1 MNSESKKKTTKK
13 RPLQRVV
20 FLAIFLGASVFM
32 LLLNTL
38 FFIQSVHE
46 FLRRFTR
53 EARHEAAYAISM
65 LDMDYIEDL
74 FAKVRETYNNTPEE
88 IRHDQMGREYQ
99 ALIHPFT
106 TTPEYAE
113 ARKVLRNCQEYA
125 DLNNIGLFFLD
136 EENDRFV
143 IVLDGDPPDRVA
155 LPGEWLSKENGV
167 VYSKD
172 EIMKIAS
179 SEWYLKVAHAEKS
192 GWAGEDFVELTARDG
207 KPLGYISIDIKMG
220 RFMTNLISYTR
231 IYVIS
236 SLIVVALAA
245 FLISVYLKRRIIG
258 PLDKL
263 ADAAKNYIARDKVS
277 DLETATSFFSS
288 LDISTRDELE
298 DLKDIMAEMEA
309 DVARTMKRIRQV
321 TTEQERLKR
330 QQERISTELDIAK
343 QIQID
348 TLPSVFPD
356 RPEFD
361 IYASMRPA
369 KEVGGDFYDFF
380 LIDLDHLGLVIADVS
395 GKGVPAALFMM
406 ISKHILKNKALFGGT
421 PAQVLTYVNTQL
433 SENNDNAM
441 FVTIW
446 FGILTISTGKVIA
459 ASAGH
464 EYPFITDDNGEYRL
478 YEDPHGIPCGVM
490 EGMVYDDYSFQLK
503 PGSQLFLYT
512 DGVAEANDSNKE
524 LFGTERTQTAL
535 NIHKELSPKEQIENM
550 SKEINSFAG
559 DCEQFDDITMLC
571 LRYHGPG
578 VKG

>member
-1 MNSESKKKTTKK
+1 MKSKSKKKTTKK

-20 FLAIFLGASVFM
+20 FLAIFIGASIFM

-38 FFIQSVHE
+38 SLIQNVRGI
-46 FLRRFTR
+46 FRNFKR
-53 EARHEAAYAISM
+53 EARHEVAYALSM
-65 LDMDYIEDL
+65 LDMEYIEKL
-74 FAKVRETYNNTPEE
+74 FKDVQETYYNTPED
-88 IRHDQMGREYQ
+88 IRHDQYGDEYQ
-99 ALIHPFT
+99 NLIRPFAS
-106 TTPEYAE
+106 TPEYAA
-113 ARKVLRNCQEYA
+113 ARKVLNNCQVYA

-136 EENDRFV
+136 QENKRFV
-143 IVLDGDPPDRVA
+143 IVLDGDLPERVTM
-155 LPGEWLSKENGV
+155 PGEWISDENGKS
-167 VYSKD
+167 YSYD
-172 EIMKIAS
+172 EIMNVTS
-179 SEWYLKVAHAEKS
+179 SEWYLKVAYAKRS
-192 GWAGEDFVELTARDG
+192 GWAGGDFIELKGQDG
-207 KPLGYISIDIKMG
+207 KPLGFVSVDIKME
-220 RFMTNLISYTR
+220 RFITHLARYTR
-231 IYVIS
+231 VYAFS
-236 SLIVVALAA
+236 LLIVIAFTA
-245 FLISVYLKRRIIG
+245 FLISLYLKRRIIG

-288 LDISTRDELE
+288 LDISTGDELE

-309 DVARTMKRIRQV
+309 DVSRTMKRIRQV
-321 TTEQERLKR
+321 NTEQERLKR

-348 TLPSVFPD
+348 ALPSVFPD

-446 FGILTISTGKVIA
+446 FGILTISTGEVIA

-464 EYPFITDDNGEYRL
+464 EYPFITDDSGEYKL

-490 EGMVYDDYSFQLK
+490 DGMVYDDYSFRLK

-512 DGVAEANDSNKE
+512 DGVAEANNPNKE
-524 LFGTERTQTAL
+524 LFGTERTQAAL

-550 SKEINSFAG
+550 SKEIKAFAG

-571 LRYHGPG
+571 LRYNGPG
-578 VKG
+578 ME

>member
-1 MNSESKKKTTKK
+1 MKSKSQKKTTKK

-20 FLAIFLGASVFM
+20 FLAIFIGASIFM

-38 FFIQSVHE
+38 SLIQNVRGI
-46 FLRRFTR
+46 FRNFKR
-53 EARHEAAYAISM
+53 EARHEATYALSM
-65 LDMDYIEDL
+65 LDMEYIEKL
-74 FAKVRETYNNTPEE
+74 FKDVQETYYNTPED
-88 IRHDQMGREYQ
+88 IRHDQYGDEYQ
-99 ALIHPFT
+99 NLIRPFAS
-106 TTPEYAE
+106 TPEYAA
-113 ARKVLRNCQEYA
+113 ARKVLNNCQVHA

-136 EENDRFV
+136 QENKRFV
-143 IVLDGDPPDRVA
+143 IVLDGDLPERVTM
-155 LPGEWLSKENGV
+155 PGEWISDENGKS
-167 VYSKD
+167 YSYD
-172 EIMKIAS
+172 EIMNVTS
-179 SEWYLKVAHAEKS
+179 SEWYLKVAYAKRS
-192 GWAGEDFVELTARDG
+192 GWAGGDFIELKGQDG
-207 KPLGYISIDIKMG
+207 KPLGFVSVDIKME
-220 RFMTNLISYTR
+220 RFITHLARYTR
-231 IYVIS
+231 VYAFS
-236 SLIVVALAA
+236 LLIVIAFTA
-245 FLISVYLKRRIIG
+245 FLISLYLKRRIIG

-288 LDISTRDELE
+288 LDISTGDELE
-298 DLKDIMAEMEA
+298 ELKDTMAEMEA
-309 DVARTMKRIRQV
+309 DIARTMRRIRQV

-348 TLPSVFPD
+348 ALPSVFPD

-406 ISKHILKNKALFGGT
+406 ISKQILKNKALFGGT

-446 FGILTISTGKVIA
+446 FGILTISTGEVIA

-464 EYPFITDDNGEYRL
+464 EYPFITDDSGEYKL

-490 EGMVYDDYSFQLK
+490 DGMVYDDYSFRLK

-512 DGVAEANDSNKE
+512 DGVAEANNPNKE
-524 LFGTERTQTAL
+524 LFGTERTQAAL

-550 SKEINSFAG
+550 SKEIKAFAG

-571 LRYHGPG
+571 LRYNGPG
-578 VKG
+578 TE